1 MVWMGR
7 VPRYP
12 ENSLYRLK
20 SAKLAPYTNH
30 SAPTCELKHTV
41 HIVTP
46 ALFCLTLNYN
56 VGVEVVII
64 TEPFE

>member
-41 HIVTP
+41 DAHCNSSFI
-46 ALFCLTLNYN
+46 LFDIKL
-56 VGVEVVII
+56 
-64 TEPFE
+64 